1 MGKLCITDEPQA
13 FKDKRVLLRVD
24 YNVVED
30 GKIKAPFR
38 IDSTLET
45 IKKLLEFGAKNI
57 ILLSHSGR
65 PKGKDEKLSLRS
77 VADYLKEKLGMEVYF
92 HGDVDEDIPEGKR
105 VVLVENLRFWE
116 GEERDDVDFARKI
129 ARFGDLYVN
138 DAFAVS
144 HRKNASVSAIANF
157 FEKRYA
163 GLLMKKE
170 LDYLMKVRENPE
182 KPFYVLFGG
191 AKISDKIP
199 ILENLVNKADKILI
213 GGAMAYTF
221 LKAKGEKVG
230 GSPVEE
236 DKIDWAVEFLK
247 NNGGKIELPV
257 DHIAV
262 KGGKKCEEIKDEEVE
277 EVKELGEE
285 YVGYDIGFETVKRYR
300 DILKG
305 AKMIFWNGPLGM
317 FECEHFE
324 CGTKLLAVFL
334 SAQKDEGIKVIV
346 GGGDTVSAIEKFDIS
361 LNDYEFVSTG
371 GGVTL
376 EFLAGKE
383 LPGVKILTEKQG
395 G

>member
-65 PKGKDEKLSLRS
+65 PKGKDEKLSLRP

-92 HGDVDEDIPEGKR
+92 HGDVDEDIPEGKK

-116 GEERDDVDFARKI
+116 GEEKDDLDFARKI
-129 ARFGDLYVN
+129 ARFGDPYVN

-170 LDYLMKVRENPE
+170 LDYLTKVRRCYGLHFPE
-182 KPFYVLFGG
+182 G
-191 AKISDKIP
+191 
-199 ILENLVNKADKILI
+199 
-213 GGAMAYTF
+213 
-221 LKAKGEKVG
+221 
-230 GSPVEE
+230 
-236 DKIDWAVEFLK
+236 
-247 NNGGKIELPV
+247 
-257 DHIAV
+257 
-262 KGGKKCEEIKDEEVE
+262 KGGK
-277 EVKELGEE
+277 G
-285 YVGYDIGFETVKRYR
+285 R
-300 DILKG
+300 
-305 AKMIFWNGPLGM
+305 
-317 FECEHFE
+317 
-324 CGTKLLAVFL
+324 
-334 SAQKDEGIKVIV
+334 GITR
-346 GGGDTVSAIEKFDIS
+346 GGG
-361 LNDYEFVSTG
+361 
-371 GGVTL
+371 
-376 EFLAGKE
+376 
-383 LPGVKILTEKQG
+383 
-395 G
+395 